1 MILGY
6 ARVSTK
12 TQAKDGNSLEAQAEA
27 LRKAG
32 AQELYKDAFT
42 GTITDRP
49 EFEKLI
55 DRIKPGDTL
64 MVTKLDRIARSATE
78 GSKMV
83 QDLLDRDI
91 SVHVL
96 NMGKMDNT
104 PTGKLIC
111 QIMFAFA
118 EFERDMIVE
127 RTQEGREIAR
137 QNPNYRDGRKKK
149 YTPQQMEHAL
159 AMLKKNSYNQVAA
172 MTGIS
177 KSTLIRANK
186 EKIK

>member
-1 MILGY
+1 MQKNL
-6 ARVSTK
+6 
-12 TQAKDGNSLEAQAEA
+12 
-27 LRKAG
+27 LRS
-32 AQELYKDAFT
+32 
-42 GTITDRP
+42 I
-49 EFEKLI
+49 
-55 DRIKPGDTL
+55 
-64 MVTKLDRIARSATE
+64 
-78 GSKMV
+78 
-83 QDLLDRDI
+83 
-91 SVHVL
+91 HVL
-96 NMGKMDNT
+96 NMGLIDHT
-104 PTGKLIC
+104 PSGKLILTV
-111 QIMFAFA
+111 MLAFA

-186 EKIK
+186 EKTK

>member
-1 MILGY
+1 MI
-6 ARVSTK
+6 
-12 TQAKDGNSLEAQAEA
+12 
-27 LRKAG
+27 
-32 AQELYKDAFT
+32 
-42 GTITDRP
+42 
-49 EFEKLI
+49 
-55 DRIKPGDTL
+55 
-64 MVTKLDRIARSATE
+64 VTKLDRLARSTE
-78 GSKMV
+78 NGLNLVKHWHEQGTS
-83 QDLLDRDI
+83 I
-91 SVHVL
+91 HVL
-96 NMGKMDNT
+96 NME
-104 PTGKLIC
+104 LI
-111 QIMFAFA
+111 
-118 EFERDMIVE
+118 D